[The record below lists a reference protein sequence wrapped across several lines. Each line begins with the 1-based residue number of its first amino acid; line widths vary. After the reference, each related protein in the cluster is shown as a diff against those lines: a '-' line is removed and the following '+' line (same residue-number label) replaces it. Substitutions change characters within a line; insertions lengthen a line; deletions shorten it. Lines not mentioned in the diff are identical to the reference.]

1 MTNGITVIRRPSFN
15 ENCSGAYVYMTK
27 SNARIGLDLLAREIA
42 AEGTTVAESDV
53 YAVLSNLTKVVR
65 EELQKGNLVEL
76 GDVCSLRTI
85 ACGVADAEGKDIPGK
100 GLSLRVVANVK
111 RPFAASVAAGT
122 SVTVKDYV
130 ALAPQPVVFIDAES
144 KERNTVATPNGL
156 GGLQG
161 SHLRFDEAMD
171 DEGVF
176 FIDQDKAETK
186 ALTILYNQPARLVFS
201 IPELE
206 PGTYAVEVRTR
217 LHGSKRLRTGRLD
230 ATLEVA

>member
-1 MTNGITVIRRPSFN
+1 M
-15 ENCSGAYVYMTK
+15 
-27 SNARIGLDLLAREIA
+27 
-42 AEGTTVAESDV
+42 
-53 YAVLSNLTKVVR
+53 
-65 EELQKGNLVEL
+65 
-76 GDVCSLRTI
+76 
-85 ACGVADAEGKDIPGK
+85 
-100 GLSLRVVANVK
+100 
-111 RPFAASVAAGT
+111 
-122 SVTVKDYV
+122 
-130 ALAPQPVVFIDAES
+130 
-144 KERNTVATPNGL
+144 ATPNGL